1 MRKEAFPM
9 TNPAEVYERQQYS
22 EAHAILKLR
31 IELEKGVENAKSRPL
46 YTIEEAWREIDAI

>member
-1 MRKEAFPM
+1 M

-31 IELEKGVENAKSRPL
+31 IELEKGVENAKSGPL